1 MLLNSFLLILFLTN
15 IILNNIKVIGAVFLI
30 ELLLNIFRT
39 KNIGKNIKKL
49 KFLIYIYIGMF
60 VMQIFSNQEGE
71 ILFKIWNIYI
81 TKVAV
86 SNFSI
91 NFLRIINM
99 IMLSWLIDKNSSIFN
114 HFGKYKII
122 IENVIELVPEAFVMF
137 KKRMKL
143 KPFIRYIFKKIKI

>member
-1 MLLNSFLLILFLTN
+1 
-15 IILNNIKVIGAVFLI
+15 
-30 ELLLNIFRT
+30 
-39 KNIGKNIKKL
+39 
-49 KFLIYIYIGMF
+49 
-60 VMQIFSNQEGE
+60 MQIFSNQEGE